1 MPAALIALSASSSQV
16 HLRWNVWSDI
26 HQLLAFHFMVNA
38 LRAGTITAVAAG
50 VIGWFMILRQQTFA
64 GHTLAVVG
72 FPGAAAAIWAGF
84 AAAWGYFGFCIAAA
98 LIIALTG
105 VRRDPRGFSDES
117 AVIGTVQAYA
127 LACGLLFVALYKG
140 FLNSLTGLLFGSFLG
155 VTDHQVVVLLI
166 VAALAVAAVGA
177 VGRPLFFASVDPDV
191 AAAQGVPVRFLAVM
205 FLILM
210 GVAAAEI
217 SQITGSLLVF
227 ALLVMPA
234 AAARQVTARPGLS
247 LVLSVI
253 IALAVTW
260 IGMGIAYFSVYP
272 VGFFITTVGFAFYL
286 AATAGRAFADRRGRL
301 HVGVLV

>member
-1 MPAALIALSASSSQV
+1 MLALSSSSDA
-16 HLRWNVWSDI
+16 HLSWNLWSDI
-26 HQLLAFHFMVNA
+26 HQLLTFHFMVNA

-72 FPGAAAAIWAGF
+72 FPGAAAAIWAGV
-84 AAAWGYFGFCIAAA
+84 AAAWGYFGFCIAAS

-140 FLNSLTGLLFGSFLG
+140 FLNSLTSLLFGSFLG

-166 VAALAVAAVGA
+166 VAAGAVAAVA
-177 VGRPLFFASVDPDV
+177 VVGRPLFFASVDPDV

-205 FLILM
+205 FLVLM

-234 AAARQVTARPGLS
+234 AAARQITARPGLS
-247 LVLSVI
+247 LVLSVT

-272 VGFFITTVGFAFYL
+272 VGFFITTVGFSFYL

-301 HVGVLV
+301 HLAVTAG